1 MQKQPEGVDSIY
13 HLFVVIADDK
23 DKFVKIHYKAKLVVS
38 KEEMNEKKARDKE
51 KRDAKNMDVLYITQ
65 ETAVAFY
72 QEFCDKKT
80 PDLVDKIITCQA
92 CLGLRIIE
100 VLSKKVSNYLKEGDK
115 ISQYGTAKTQTNKY
129 VKLSDKVCTK
139 KPVIITADK
148 FMELIG
154 QVRKETDKFDLDNED
169 MTAKYDAKVNLRVI
183 KYLRKVGIPPH
194 NELKSSHG
202 LRRLFVSFSYSL
214 REHHNMTFELWIQ
227 KMLAHDSS
235 GSTMNYNTIKITTAK
250 LLDEDSAA
258 KLNLTYN
265 NTIELK
271 QEIANLEEKIDDITP
286 VAIAPTAV
294 RALRPATIESFKKIK
309 TLLDSGVRSY
319 KDMTTNGIPHNMY
332 NKYKKLHNI

>member
-1 MQKQPEGVDSIY
+1 MD
-13 HLFVVIADDK
+13 
-23 DKFVKIHYKAKLVVS
+23 
-38 KEEMNEKKARDKE
+38 EKKARDKE
-51 KRDAKNMDVLYITQ
+51 KRDAKNMDVLYISQ

-72 QEFCDKKT
+72 KEFCDKKNAN
-80 PDLVDKIITCQA
+80 LVDKIITCQA

-100 VLSKKVSNYLKEGDK
+100 VLSNKVSNYVKDGDQ

-139 KPVIITADK
+139 KPVVITADK
-148 FMELIG
+148 FMELID
-154 QVRKETDKFDLDNED
+154 QIRKETNKFDLDND
-169 MTAKYDAKVNLRVI
+169 KMTEKYDAPVNRRII

-214 REHHNMTFELWIQ
+214 RETHNMTFELWIQ
-227 KMLAHDSS
+227 RMLAHDSS

-258 KLNLTYN
+258 KLNLTYS
-265 NTIELK
+265 NTLELK

-286 VAIAPTAV
+286 VAQAPMAIREHYEV
-294 RALRPATIESFKKIK
+294 QL
-309 TLLDSGVRSY
+309 
-319 KDMTTNGIPHNMY
+319 
-332 NKYKKLHNI
+332 